1 LKDITIV
8 VVNYNTDELLEK
20 FLASLKTYEPKASY
34 DLIIV
39 DIDNKTNKKS
49 EALKKSGYNVHSFS
63 SNVGY
68 AKACNYA
75 ASISESRIIGFFNA
89 DTEFLDNHCIDY
101 CIDYLDNNK
110 NVAVVG
116 PMQLDQ
122 YGRCTHCGIYGTF
135 KKLEFPSWLSK
146 DLTKVRE
153 NKEATTISGS
163 AYFTKR
169 SVWDEMC
176 SCIKYQEID
185 PESDGAFLNT
195 PLYYEETWY
204 SYHVKS
210 HGHQIWYLG
219 EATMIHH
226 WNKSMPKD
234 ESKHAK
240 MNRSK
245 ILFEKAVNY
254 HD

>member
-1 LKDITIV
+1 MKDITIV
-8 VVNYNTDELLEK
+8 VVNYNTYDLLNEFLFSLEK
-20 FLASLKTYEPKASY
+20 YKPKASY
-34 DLIIV
+34 DLIVI
-39 DIDNKTNKKS
+39 DIDSRNLEKAELLKS
-49 EALKKSGYNVHSFS
+49 SEHNVHSFS

-75 ASISESRIIGFFNA
+75 ASISKSRIIGFFNA
-89 DTEFLDNHCIDY
+89 DTAFLDSDCIDY
-101 CIDYLDNNK
+101 CIDYLDNNID
-110 NVAVVG
+110 VAVVG
-116 PMQLDQ
+116 PMQIDQ
-122 YGRCTHCGIYGTF
+122 HNRCTHCGIYGTF
-135 KKLEFPSWLSK
+135 KKLEFPNWLSK
-146 DLTKVRE
+146 DLTRVRE
-153 NKEATTISGS
+153 NKQATTVSGS

-169 SVWDEMC
+169 SVWDEMISC
-176 SCIKYQEID
+176 SSYQAID
-185 PESDGAFLNT
+185 PGSDGAFLNT

-210 HGHQIWYLG
+210 HGYEIWYLG
-219 EATMIHH
+219 EAVMTHH

-245 ILFEKAVNY
+245 ILFEKAVSY